1 MELNYKQFTLEIKS
15 LQEDGSFEGYV
26 AAFGNIDFGN
36 DIFDS
41 KAFSDEPA
49 GTFYPLLADH
59 DANKPIGKFRIEP
72 DDYGLK
78 MVDAK
83 LNLMRDPVT
92 QNYLVPNA
100 AEKYANLKNGDI
112 SGFSVGY
119 GVDRKDCEMKTVDN
133 KVCRLINKARF
144 MEGSVVTF
152 PMNDKARLTAIKS
165 MLKDVHL
172 DEEDRTEIKEI
183 LNPEKEDKNFN
194 ESASLKDIE
203 TILKDSGFSSKEAK
217 TLISKV
223 KEFSK
228 KDQCDVDLEES
239 IKVLRDTTAKIALNN
254 AVTSLKS
261 GINFN

>member
-26 AAFGNIDFGN
+26 AAFNNIDFGN
-36 DIFDS
+36 DIFDA
-41 KAFSDEPA
+41 KAFSEEPV
-49 GTFYPLLADH
+49 GKFYPLLADH
-59 DANKPIGKFRIEP
+59 DTRKPIGKFRIEP
-72 DDYGLK
+72 DEYGLK

-83 LNLMRDPVT
+83 FNLMRDPIT

-119 GVDRKDCEMKTVDN
+119 GVDSKNCEIKIVDG
-133 KVCRLINKARF
+133 KRCRVIKKSKL

-165 MLKDVHL
+165 MLKDAQL
-172 DEEDRTEIKEI
+172 DEEDKTEIKEI
-183 LNPEKEDKNFN
+183 LNPEKEDKNFKEVN
-194 ESASLKDIE
+194 SLKDIE
-203 TILKDSGFSSKEAK
+203 SILKENGFSNTEAK
-217 TLISKV
+217 TLISKI

-228 KDQCDVDLEES
+228 KDQCDVDLKES
-239 IKVLRDTTAKIALNN
+239 IKALRDAADQIAFSNIL
-254 AVTSLKS
+254 TSFKD
-261 GINFN
+261 GTIFK